1 MNFKHVWLI
10 LLTLLSVCS
19 PLRAM
24 ERAANSVLASGTWRK
39 VSVSASGIYCLT
51 PSDLAAMGFS
61 DPSKVRVYGAGGR
74 HLAFAAGKDE
84 RDDLYP
90 IPALHTSQG
99 VLFYAEGPDSWTCS
113 TSGTYS
119 ADFNPYSRYA
129 YYYLTTGD
137 VSDSPS
143 VAETPSAESSLTIST
158 YDNLYVYAPR
168 DLNIGKMG
176 RRWFYSKAC
185 SSSASSLSVSPSMS
199 CVAGSTVRLSLE
211 LASKLQKS
219 NSVSVDVDGSQ
230 VLSSSVSSNTSITS
244 NYSTC
249 NLSTSFSAES
259 DAVSTVKLQFG
270 FSATTEAVYL
280 GCLTLSTRAPLAMP
294 SSQLLFRTTEQRA
307 ASGAVTFTI
316 ENATSDLVVWD
327 VTSPWAIKEC
337 QTSVFSGTAT
347 FNAKAGAL
355 YEYVA
360 FSPSGSFPSP
370 TDCGAVSCQ
379 NLHAHSSVNYLVVTN
394 STYKSYAQRLC
405 DIHARQGL
413 STRVVDVDEIFEEF
427 SAGRPEAMA
436 VRDYIKMIYDRGLG
450 SVNGLQN
457 VLLFGSGS
465 YDNFDRS
472 SNTNVVPTYQSLA
485 SDDIVLSYCTDDFFG
500 WLDDGEGGSDLNN
513 TVDVGLGRIPCVTT
527 SQAETYVSKVEAY
540 VNSPTQ
546 GNWRS
551 KAVFIGQSGD
561 SNEHQGYAIRQSSNF
576 EDENPDMDVVRV
588 FSESFDRVVT
598 STGSTYPKAVALARN
613 YMQSGCSLLHFTGH
627 GGASSSGEGYFDSDY
642 LANLTNGGKEF
653 ILVAATCVMGPFDY
667 QPENCSS
674 VAIFNPDGGA
684 IAVLSATRETYGNGN
699 YTTTRSFCKN
709 AYSKKSDGEPYSMG
723 YAFRQSK
730 NVSSYSINA
739 LKYVLFGDPALTV
752 SIPTQLY
759 AQLDSV
765 NGVAADEVTEP
776 IKALENCVLQ
786 GSIRNSDG
794 SLCSSFSGKAVV
806 SLYDKRVERQTSGVA
821 SGTSISYDEW
831 GAKLFSGEVE
841 VANGEYTTSFI
852 LSKEFDLSVGYG
864 RLTAYASA
872 SDGRDAMG
880 ATDQILVG
888 GFSDDSMD
896 DDQGPV
902 ISAWVDYERDD
913 NDNIIGSTPIL
924 YAVISDEQGVNI
936 SGQGVGH
943 DISLVLNGDRTSAVS
958 LNDYFQY
965 EEGSHTSGLVSYPLS
980 LAGNQ
985 EVSLTIK
992 AWDNLNNSSEET
1004 INVNLSEST
1013 DIAISGHAS
1022 IANGCLYLYFSSN
1035 AIGDRL
1041 SVRSRLYSLTGQL
1054 MLLSDLKTPQRNG
1067 QGSYSAQIQ
1076 TGVLPSGVYV
1086 LKVDIESNG
1095 KNGTLSRK
1103 IFVKAQ

>member
-1 MNFKHVWLI
+1 MRLKHIWPF
-10 LLTLLSVCS
+10 LLTLLLVCS
-19 PLRAM
+19 PLRAV
-24 ERAANSVLASGTWRK
+24 ERAASSVLSSGTWRK
-39 VSVSASGIYCLT
+39 VSVSASGVYCLT
-51 PSDLAAMGFS
+51 SSDLATMGFP
-61 DPSKVRVYGAGGR
+61 DPSKVRIYGAGGR
-74 HLAFAAGKDE
+74 HLAFAAGKDD

-90 IPALHTSQG
+90 LPVIRTSQG
-99 VLFYAEGPDSWTCS
+99 LLFYAEGPDVWSCS

-119 ADFNPYSRYA
+119 VDFNPYSRSA
-129 YYYLTTGD
+129 YYYLTTGEA
-137 VSDSPS
+137 SDSPS
-143 VAETPSAESSLTIST
+143 AEQSASTAASLSIST
-158 YDNLYVYAPR
+158 FDNLFVYAPR
-168 DLNIGKMG
+168 DVNVGKMG
-176 RRWFYSKAC
+176 RRWFYSHPC
-185 SSSASSLSVSPSMS
+185 SSSANTLSVSPSMT
-199 CVAGSTVRLSLE
+199 CVSGATVRLAVE
-211 LASKLQKS
+211 LASKLTYA
-219 NSVSVDVDGSQ
+219 NSVAVDVDGEQ
-230 VLSSSVSSNTSITS
+230 VLSSTVSADRSVTS

-249 NLSTSFSAES
+249 NLSTTFVAAA
-259 DAVSTVKLQFG
+259 DVVSTVKLQFG

-280 GCLTLSTRAPLAMP
+280 GCLTLSARAPLTM
-294 SSQLLFRTTEQRA
+294 SGSQLMFRTTEQRS
-307 ASGAVTFTI
+307 ASGAVSFVI
-316 ENATSDLVVWD
+316 SNAPSDVRVWN
-327 VTSPWAIKEC
+327 VTSPWSITEC
-337 QTSVFSGTAT
+337 QTTVSNGTAA
-347 FNAKAGAL
+347 FSAKAGTL
-355 YEYVA
+355 SEYIA

-370 TDCGAVSCQ
+370 TDCGTVSVQ
-379 NLHAHSSVNYLVVTN
+379 NLHSHSSVNYLVVTN

-413 STRVVDVDEIFEEF
+413 TTRVVDVDEIFEEF

-450 SVNGLQN
+450 SSDELQN

-472 SNTNVVPTYQSLA
+472 SSSSVVPTYQSLA

-513 TVDVGLGRIPCVTT
+513 TVDVGLGRIPCVST

-540 VNSPTQ
+540 VNNPVQ
-546 GNWRS
+546 GVWRS
-551 KAVFIGQSGD
+551 KAVFLGQSGD
-561 SNEHQGYAIRQSSNF
+561 SNEHQGYAIRQASNF

-598 STGSTYPKAVALARN
+598 STGSTYPKAVALARS

-627 GGASSSGEGYFDSDY
+627 GGASSAGDGYFDSDY
-642 LANLTNGGKEF
+642 LASLTNGGKDF

-674 VAIFNPDGGA
+674 IALFNPDGGA

-699 YTTTRSFCKN
+699 YTTTRAFCKN
-709 AYSKKSDGEPYSMG
+709 AYAKKSDGEPFTMG

-739 LKYVLFGDPALTV
+739 LKYVLFGDPALAV
-752 SIPTQLY
+752 SVPTQLY

-765 NGVAADEVTEP
+765 NGVPADEVTEP
-776 IKALENCVLQ
+776 VKALENCVLR
-786 GSIRNSDG
+786 GSVRNSDG

-806 SLYDKRVERQTSGVA
+806 SLYDKRVTRQTSGVV
-821 SGTSISYDEW
+821 SGSSVSYEEW

-841 VANGEYTTSFI
+841 VSNGEYSASFI

-902 ISAWVDYERDD
+902 ISAWVDYERDE
-913 NDNIIGSTPIL
+913 NGNITSSTPML

-943 DISLVLNGDRTSAVS
+943 DISLVLNGDRASAIS

-965 EEGSHTSGLVSYPLS
+965 DEGSHTTGLVSYPLT
-980 LAGNQ
+980 LAGND
-985 EVSLTIK
+985 EVELTIK
-992 AWDNLNNSSEET
+992 AWDNLNNSSEVT
-1004 INVNLSEST
+1004 IDVNLSASS
-1013 DIAISGHAS
+1013 DIVMSGQAS
-1022 IANGCLYLYFSSN
+1022 ISNGTLSLEFASN
-1035 AIGDRL
+1035 AVGDKL
-1041 SVRSRLYSLTGQL
+1041 TVRARLYSLTGQL
-1054 MLLSDLKTPQRNG
+1054 LLLSDSQTLQRNG
-1067 QGSYSAQIQ
+1067 RGSFSAQIH
-1076 TGVLPSGVYV
+1076 TGVMPSDVYV
-1086 LKVDIESNG
+1086 VMVEVESNG
-1095 KNGTLSRK
+1095 KKGDFSRK